1 MQVHYRLAFDGEGYP
16 GLYVFDSC
24 RNFLRTLPALVYD
37 SVHPEDVDTRGED
50 HIYDMLRYVLMERPI
65 APPKPAP
72 EALLPDDPLDLLSF
86 GKRK

>member
-1 MQVHYRLAFDGEGYP
+1 MEITPRQDCLDYFNDI
-16 GLYVFDSC
+16 
-24 RNFLRTLPALVYD
+24 YD
-37 SVHPEDVDTRGED
+37 ATYH
-50 HIYDMLRYVLMERPI
+50 DMLRYVLMERPI